1 MKSIYEKI
9 KNQFTDI
16 DKEDVLRIG
25 KWIGAGLVVFTMCI
39 VCIVSYVSSKNDKN
53 AAVGIMMT
61 MSDVASR
68 KEPFSGNRFDVA
80 AISYSGMINSA
91 YETEQ
96 MAQLEKTEKEI
107 EEILSARKHE
117 KRGLATNS
125 AINSRK
131 QAAVQIAEYDP
142 DAVRP
147 ADDPNIVRPK
157 PTITTTTT
165 TSTGKDNSKAQ
176 YTFADDKATYE
187 LIGNFELTAYCACSI
202 CCDQYADGITYT
214 GTVATQGRTIAVD
227 PSVIPLGSE
236 VRIGDNIYIAED
248 IGGAIQRN
256 RIDVFFS
263 SHQDALV
270 FGRRFNVPVYL
281 VKRK

>member
-25 KWIGAGLVVFTMCI
+25 KWIGAGLVIFTMCI

-125 AINSRK
+125 
-131 QAAVQIAEYDP
+131 VTLP
-142 DAVRP
+142 PVL
-147 ADDPNIVRPK
+147 
-157 PTITTTTT
+157 
-165 TSTGKDNSKAQ
+165 SK
-176 YTFADDKATYE
+176 
-187 LIGNFELTAYCACSI
+187 
-202 CCDQYADGITYT
+202 
-214 GTVATQGRTIAVD
+214 
-227 PSVIPLGSE
+227 
-236 VRIGDNIYIAED
+236 ED
-248 IGGAIQRN
+248 
-256 RIDVFFS
+256 FTKS
-263 SHQDALV
+263 
-270 FGRRFNVPVYL
+270 
-281 VKRK
+281 